1 MQDIIVITNQLGSFM
16 TNCYTVYNSATR
28 EAVLIDPASNARFLS
43 NMLTNQQLNCIA
55 VLLTHGHIDHMEA
68 LPELLNL
75 IGHKVPV
82 YAAEAEVEVLN
93 DPRKNLSA
101 MLTDQVVTIKP
112 DVLLQ
117 DGQEM
122 ELLGT
127 TVRCLLVP
135 GHTQGGMCYYLE
147 ENQILFSGDTLFS
160 RSIGRSDFPTGD
172 GKLLIA
178 AIREKLFALPNATT
192 VYPGHNERTTIGR
205 EKENNPFLADF

>member
-28 EAVLIDPASNARFLS
+28 EAVIIDPAANARFIS
-43 NMLTNQQLNCIA
+43 NMLVSQQLNCVA

-82 YAAEAEVEVLN
+82 YASASEAEVLN

-101 MLTDQVVTIKP
+101 MLTDQVVTLKP
-112 DVLLQ
+112 DVLLE
-117 DGQEM
+117 DGQTI

-127 TVRCLLVP
+127 SIQCILVP

-147 ENQILFSGDTLFS
+147 ENQMLFSGDTLFA

-172 GKLLIA
+172 GDLLIRM
-178 AIREKLFALPNATT
+178 IRERLLVLPDSVT

-205 EKENNPFLADF
+205 EKVSNPFLAG

>member
-28 EAVLIDPASNARFLS
+28 EAVIIDPAANARFIS
-43 NMLTNQQLNCIA
+43 NMLVSQQLNCVA

-82 YAAEAEVEVLN
+82 YASASEAEVLN

-101 MLTDQVVTIKP
+101 MLTDQVVTLKP
-112 DVLLQ
+112 DVLLE
-117 DGQEM
+117 DGQTI

-127 TVRCLLVP
+127 RIQCILVP

-147 ENQILFSGDTLFS
+147 ENQMLFSGDTLFA

-172 GKLLIA
+172 GDLLIRM
-178 AIREKLFALPNATT
+178 IRERLLVLPDAVT
-192 VYPGHNERTTIGR
+192 VYPGHNERTTIER
-205 EKENNPFLADF
+205 EKVSNPFLAG

>member
-28 EAVLIDPASNARFLS
+28 EAVIIDPAANAGFIS
-43 NMLTNQQLNCIA
+43 NMLVSQQLNCVA

-82 YAAEAEVEVLN
+82 YASASEAEVLN

-101 MLTDQVVTIKP
+101 MLTDQVVTLKP
-112 DVLLQ
+112 DVLLE
-117 DGQEM
+117 DGQTI

-127 TVRCLLVP
+127 RIQCILVP

-147 ENQILFSGDTLFS
+147 ENQMLFSGDTLFA

-172 GKLLIA
+172 GDLLIRM
-178 AIREKLFALPNATT
+178 IRERLLVLPDAVT
-192 VYPGHNERTTIGR
+192 VYPGHNERTTIER
-205 EKENNPFLADF
+205 EKVSNPFLAG